1 MRIDFIEIKNFRRLA
16 AVRLDFSEKTTLFVG
31 ANNSGKT
38 SAITSLRYFL
48 IQQNAF
54 SVYDIPLALW
64 PCIDELGEAFEK
76 AENEEPQYK
85 WKEILPSLDVWLK
98 VSEGELHHV
107 SHLIPTL
114 DWSPDKGIGVR
125 LQLEPK
131 KLDELQKAYVNAKKA
146 SFDTLNAGQPD
157 KTPESPIDDQEEK
170 EQEGTEQE
178 GTAQEDT
185 KQEETEQEGG
195 DGTRNSFSLWPENF
209 MDFLKKRMS
218 GSLTVKAY
226 LLDPSKKKA
235 PSDGVARPQKL
246 PDDVE
251 PLEDNPFKGLI
262 RIDEVPAHRGLS
274 DYSGTS
280 GDGDESDQ
288 DERGRRQLLTSQL
301 KTYYGKHLDPLKAPE
316 PSDITALQAIHE
328 AQVAFD
334 ERLKDCFKTSLDEL
348 EQLGY
353 PGVANPRLIIS
364 TSIKPVEG
372 LKHQSAVQYDVTPTN
387 NKGVTPYRLPEQ
399 CNGLG
404 YQNLISMVFR
414 LISFRDD
421 WMKVGKAART
431 DEETGVST
439 ISLPPL
445 HLILLEE
452 PEAHLHV
459 QVQQVFIRKAYDVLR
474 QHPDLKD
481 KKSPLSTQLVVSTH
495 SSHVA
500 HEVDFAHMRYFRRHP
515 ARNSNETPSSTV
527 INLSEVFGTQDETA
541 QWVSRYLQATHADLF
556 FADGAILVEGAA
568 ERMLVPH
575 FIRHHYK
582 DLHSCYV
589 TLMEV
594 GGSHA
599 HRLAPLIEHLG
610 LNTLIITDIDAVEG
624 TTRHKKARPERGADL
639 LTGNNVLKKLHPEKE
654 SLDELLDLTE
664 DKKER
669 VYDDSFSIRV
679 AYQKPVQVTLKEK
692 EESSEAIPRTFEDA
706 LVFENINLFRKAN
719 GTGLLKKFKE
729 AVTSKNDIS
738 ELSQA
743 LFDALTSGNK
753 AGFALDMLYSQDP
766 ALINLPEYIH
776 NGLKWLENK
785 LLLRQKEVLLK
796 ENESTKALSEGT

>member
-1 MRIDFIEIKNFRRLA
+1 MRIDFIEIKNFRRLT

-64 PCIDELGEAFEK
+64 PCIGELGEAFK
-76 AENEEPQYK
+76 KTENEDPKYK

-98 VSEGELHHV
+98 VSENEIHHV

-114 DWSPDKGIGVR
+114 DWTPDKGIGVR

-131 KLDELQKAYVNAKKA
+131 KLDELQKAYVSAKKA
-146 SFDTLNAGQPD
+146 SCDTLNAVQPD
-157 KTPESPIDDQEEK
+157 KTPDSPVDEQKGPEQAETDQ
-170 EQEGTEQE
+170 
-178 GTAQEDT
+178 D
-185 KQEETEQEGG
+185 GG
-195 DGTRNSFSLWPENF
+195 DATCNSFSLWPENL

-218 GSLTVKAY
+218 SLTVKAY
-226 LLDPSKKKA
+226 LLDPSKKEA
-235 PSDGVARPQKL
+235 PRGGVAQPQKL

-251 PLEDNPFKGLI
+251 PIDDNPFKSLI
-262 RIDEVPAHRGLS
+262 KIDEVPAHRGLS

-288 DERGRRQLLTSQL
+288 EEKGRKQLLTSQL
-301 KTYYGKHLDPLKAPE
+301 RTYYGKHLDPLKAPE
-316 PSDITALQAIHE
+316 PSDITALQAIYD

-353 PGVANPRLIIS
+353 PGVANPRLMIS

-372 LKHQSAVQYDVTPTN
+372 LKHQSAVQYDVTPTQT
-387 NKGVTPYRLPEQ
+387 KGVVPYRLPEQ

-431 DEETGVST
+431 DEETRVHP
-439 ISLPPL
+439 ISLPSL

-474 QHPDLKD
+474 QHSDLQD
-481 KKSPLSTQLVVSTH
+481 KSPLSTQLVVSTH
-495 SSHVA
+495 SNHIA

-515 ARNSNETPSSTV
+515 ARNSKETPSSTV
-527 INLSEVFGTQDETA
+527 INLSEVFGTQNETA

-582 DLHSCYV
+582 KLHSCYV

-610 LNTLIITDIDAVEG
+610 LNTLIITDIDAVED
-624 TTRHKKARPERGADL
+624 TNHKKTRPKRGAGL
-639 LTGNNVLKKLHPEKE
+639 LTGNNVLKKLHPKKK
-654 SLDELLDLTE
+654 SLDELLDLIE
-664 DKKER
+664 NEKEK

-706 LVFENINLFRKAN
+706 LVFENINLFREAN
-719 GTGLLKKFKE
+719 GPGLLKKFKE

-738 ELSQA
+738 ELAQA
-743 LFDALTSGNK
+743 LFDALASENK
-753 AGFALDMLYSQDP
+753 AEFALDMLYSEDP
-766 ALINLPEYIH
+766 ASINVPEYIH

-796 ENESTKALSEGT
+796 ENESTEALSEGT

>member
-1 MRIDFIEIKNFRRLA
+1 MRIDFIEIKNFRRLT

-48 IQQNAF
+48 IQQKAF

-76 AENEEPQYK
+76 AENEESQNK
-85 WKEILPSLDVWLK
+85 WKEILPSLDVWLT
-98 VSEGELHHV
+98 VSESEIHHV

-114 DWSPDKGIGVR
+114 DWTPDKGIGVR

-131 KLDELQKAYVNAKKA
+131 KLDELQKAYINAKKA
-146 SFDTLNAGQPD
+146 SFDTLNTGKPD
-157 KTPESPIDDQEEK
+157 KTLENPVDDQEETG
-170 EQEGTEQE
+170 QD
-178 GTAQEDT
+178 GTAQE
-185 KQEETEQEGG
+185 KTEQAGG
-195 DGTRNSFSLWPENF
+195 DTTCNNFSLWPENL

-218 GSLTVKAY
+218 SLTVKAY

-235 PSDGVARPQKL
+235 PSGGVAQLQEL

-262 RIDEVPAHRGLS
+262 KIDEVPAHRGLS

-301 KTYYGKHLDPLKAPE
+301 RTYYGKHLDPLKAPE

-334 ERLKDCFKTSLDEL
+334 LRLKDCFKTSLDEL

-372 LKHQSAVQYDVTPTN
+372 LKHQSAVQYDVTPTQA
-387 NKGVTPYRLPEQ
+387 KDVAPYRLPEQ
-399 CNGLG
+399 YNGLG

-421 WMKVGKAART
+421 WLKVGKAART

-474 QHPDLKD
+474 QHHDLKD

-495 SSHVA
+495 SSHIA

-527 INLSEVFGTQDETA
+527 VNLSEVFGTQDETA

-556 FADGAILVEGAA
+556 FADGAILVEGAT

-582 DLHSCYV
+582 ELHSCYV

-610 LNTLIITDIDAVEG
+610 LNTLIITDIDAVED
-624 TTRHKKARPERGADL
+624 TAKHKKTRPKRGAGL

-669 VYDDSFSIRV
+669 AYDDSFSIRV
-679 AYQKPVQVTLKEK
+679 AYQKLVQVTLKEK
-692 EESSEAIPRTFEDA
+692 KESSEAIPRTFEDA
-706 LVFENINLFRKAN
+706 LVFENINLFREAN

-743 LFDALTSGNK
+743 LFDALASGKK
-753 AGFALDMLYSQDP
+753 AEFALDMLYSEDP
-766 ALINLPEYIH
+766 ASINVPEYIH

-796 ENESTKALSEGT
+796 ENESTEVLSEST

>member
-1 MRIDFIEIKNFRRLA
+1 MRIDFIEIKNFRRLT

-48 IQQNAF
+48 VQQKAF

-76 AENEEPQYK
+76 AENEESQNK

-98 VSEGELHHV
+98 VSESEIHHV

-114 DWSPDKGIGVR
+114 DWTPDKGIGVR
-125 LQLEPK
+125 LQLEPE
-131 KLDELQKAYVNAKKA
+131 KLDELQKAYINAKKA
-146 SFDTLNAGQPD
+146 SCDTLNAGQPD
-157 KTPESPIDDQEEK
+157 KTLENPADDQEETG
-170 EQEGTEQE
+170 QG
-178 GTAQEDT
+178 GTA
-185 KQEETEQEGG
+185 QEETEQAGG
-195 DGTRNSFSLWPENF
+195 DITCSSFSLWPENL

-218 GSLTVKAY
+218 SLTVKAY
-226 LLDPSKKKA
+226 LLDPAKKKA
-235 PSDGVARPQKL
+235 PSGGVAQLQEL

-251 PLEDNPFKGLI
+251 PLDDNPFKGLI

-301 KTYYGKHLDPLKAPE
+301 RTYYGKHLDPLKAPE

-334 ERLKDCFKTSLDEL
+334 LRLKDCFKTSLDEL

-372 LKHQSAVQYDVTPTN
+372 LKHQSAVQYDVTPTQAKN
-387 NKGVTPYRLPEQ
+387 LAPYRLPEQ
-399 CNGLG
+399 YNGLG

-421 WMKVGKAART
+421 WLKVGKAART

-474 QHPDLKD
+474 QHHELKD

-495 SSHVA
+495 SSHIA

-515 ARNSNETPSSTV
+515 ARNLTETPSSTV

-541 QWVSRYLQATHADLF
+541 QWVSRYLQATHVDLF

-582 DLHSCYV
+582 ELHSCYV

-610 LNTLIITDIDAVEG
+610 LNTLIITDIDAVED
-624 TTRHKKARPERGADL
+624 TTKHKKARPKRGAGL

-654 SLDELLDLTE
+654 SLDELLDIAE

-669 VYDDSFSIRV
+669 GYDDSFSIRV
-679 AYQKPVQVTLKEK
+679 AYQKAVQVTLKEK
-692 EESSEAIPRTFEDA
+692 EGSSEAIPRTFEDA
-706 LVFENINLFRKAN
+706 LVFENINLFREAN

-729 AVTSKNDIS
+729 AVTTKNDIS

-743 LFDALTSGNK
+743 LFDALASGSK
-753 AGFALDMLYSQDP
+753 AEFALDMLYCEDP
-766 ALINLPEYIH
+766 ASINVPEYIH

-796 ENESTKALSEGT
+796 ENESTEVLSKGT

>member
-16 AVRLDFSEKTTLFVG
+16 AVRLDFSERTTLFVG

-48 IQQNAF
+48 IQQKAF

-64 PCIDELGEAFEK
+64 PCIDKLGEDFEK
-76 AENEEPQYK
+76 TENEDSQNK
-85 WKEILPSLDVWLK
+85 WKKILPSLDVWLK
-98 VSEGELHHV
+98 VSESEIHHV

-114 DWSPDKGIGVR
+114 DWTPDNGIGVR

-131 KLDELQKAYVNAKKA
+131 KLDELQKAYINAKKA
-146 SFDTLNAGQPD
+146 SCDTLNAAQQD
-157 KTPESPIDDQEEK
+157 KTSENPVDDQEEMGQK
-170 EQEGTEQE
+170 SAEQD
-178 GTAQEDT
+178 GTA
-185 KQEETEQEGG
+185 QEETEQIGG
-195 DGTRNSFSLWPENF
+195 DATCNSFSLWPENL

-218 GSLTVKAY
+218 SLTVKAY

-235 PSDGVARPQKL
+235 PSGGVAQLQEL

-262 RIDEVPAHRGLS
+262 KIDEVPAHRGLS
-274 DYSGTS
+274 DYSGKS

-288 DERGRRQLLTSQL
+288 DDRGGRQLLTSQL
-301 KTYYGKHLDPLKAPE
+301 RTYYGKHLDPLKAPE

-334 ERLKDCFKTSLDEL
+334 LRLKDCFKTSLDEL

-372 LKHQSAVQYDVTPTN
+372 LKHQSAVQYDVTPTQD
-387 NKGVTPYRLPEQ
+387 KDLSPYRLPEQ

-421 WMKVGKAART
+421 WMKVGKASRT

-515 ARNSNETPSSTV
+515 ARNSSETPSSTV
-527 INLSEVFGTQDETA
+527 INLSEIFGTQNETA

-575 FIRHHYK
+575 FIRHNYK
-582 DLHSCYV
+582 ELHSCYV

-599 HRLAPLIEHLG
+599 HWLAPLIEHLG
-610 LNTLIITDIDAVEG
+610 LNTLIITDIDAVEDTSRKKTRPKRG
-624 TTRHKKARPERGADL
+624 TGL
-639 LTGNNVLKKLHPEKE
+639 LTGNNVLKKLHPKKK

-679 AYQKPVQVTLKEK
+679 AYQKPVQVTLKRK
-692 EESSEAIPRTFEDA
+692 KESSEAIARTFEDA
-706 LVFENINLFRKAN
+706 LVFENINLFREAN

-729 AVTSKNDIS
+729 AVTNKDEIS

-743 LFDALTSGNK
+743 LFDALASGNK
-753 AGFALDMLYSQDP
+753 AGFALDMLYFQDP
-766 ALINLPEYIH
+766 ASINVPEYIH

-785 LLLRQKEVLLK
+785 LLLRQKEILLK
-796 ENESTKALSEGT
+796 ENKSTEAISEGT